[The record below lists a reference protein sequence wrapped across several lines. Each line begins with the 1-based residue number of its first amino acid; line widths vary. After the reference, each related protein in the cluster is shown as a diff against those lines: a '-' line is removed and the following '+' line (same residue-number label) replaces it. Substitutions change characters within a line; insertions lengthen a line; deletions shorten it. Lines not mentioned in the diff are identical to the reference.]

1 MRTLIAIPCM
11 DQVWTLFFCSVLGLD
26 KPDGTEMAVSSSS
39 LVYDARNHLAQKAI
53 KEKYDRVLWLDSDMK
68 FKPDLLKRL
77 SADLDEGKDFVSA
90 MYFTRKTPIQ
100 PVVYSAVDMLK
111 NDKGE
116 LVPTA
121 VSYKNYPKN
130 SVFEI
135 AGAGFGAV
143 MMTTDLLERVTRG
156 DRLPFSPI
164 MGFSEDLSFCL
175 RVREIGVKMWC
186 DSRINPDHIGT
197 VLVNESTWE
206 GR

>member
-1 MRTLIAIPCM
+1 
-11 DQVWTLFFCSVLGLD
+11 
-26 KPDGTEMAVSSSS
+26 
-39 LVYDARNHLAQKAI
+39 
-53 KEKYDRVLWLDSDMK
+53 
-68 FKPDLLKRL
+68 
-77 SADLDEGKDFVSA
+77 
-90 MYFTRKTPIQ
+90 
-100 PVVYSAVDMLK
+100 MLE

-130 SVFEI
+130 GVFEI

-186 DSRINPDHIGT
+186 DSRINPAHIGT
-197 VLVNESTWE
+197 ALVDESTWE